1 MGSGCVCQNSN
12 STAGFARV
20 RTVRLG
26 NLNLMIY
33 GKKHIENRTSG
44 KGCKRTPAWETLAT
58 RDDVKKKI
66 EEFWDTRIEGNPE
79 VWKVLRT
86 ACAEPLPTTAE
97 QIVKSAGL
105 SMLSGTL
112 MLTFDD
118 VGYRYDLPVYVINEA
133 SKYGV
138 EKTLQKLPDGFKGD
152 TINITM
158 RCVKFTDQ
166 QLEVQTGESIKMIK
180 SRYAE
185 KVSIDQDKTRLF
197 YNGKEMK
204 NDMAL
209 YHCGVKDGVVIQVHA
224 QI

>member
-12 STAGFARV
+12 STSGFTRV

-58 RDDVKKKI
+58 REDVKKKI
-66 EEFWDTRIEGNPE
+66 EEFWDTRVEGNIE
-79 VWKVLRT
+79 VWNILKA
-86 ACAEPLPTTAE
+86 ACSEPLPTIAE
-97 QIVKSAGL
+97 QIIKSSGL

-138 EKTLQKLPDGFKGD
+138 EKTFQKLPDWFKGD
-152 TINITM
+152 SINIVM
-158 RCVKFTDQ
+158 RCAKFTDKK
-166 QLEVQTGESIKMIK
+166 LEVYTGELIKIIK
-180 SRYAE
+180 TRYTE
-185 KVSIDQDKTRLF
+185 IVIVDQDKIRLF

-204 NDMAL
+204 NDMTL
-209 YHCGVKDGVVIQVHA
+209 YHCGVKDGVVIQVYV
-224 QI
+224 QN